1 MLVRAYEPDQLR
13 AAHRRVYAPPKV
25 DILDSNK
32 GPRAAILDHC
42 QLPHIGLSYGSY
54 TAGVRL
60 QFPETDFASQLF
72 SLAGNSEAL
81 INGTPISIHRDR
93 SVVISPRETLNV
105 INNAGYR
112 QLVASPAGERIFR
125 GKLGASDCR
134 RGSRGSYG
142 SERAQP
148 EPFLQSRSRMFADRI
163 CLPLA
168 TGSRSNAIAA
178 TEREHDRR
186 KRRLILRLWRSSA
199 VHAYRGIRRAS
210 VADPVTRTTYSSL
223 WRWSVVSRSI
233 HCPLLLFGPLR
244 LVASRQDNR
253 HVSNSQ
259 VIWSNCRVATG
270 RRKSNQRIFQ

>member
-112 QLVASPAGERIFR
+112 RLVASPAGERIFR

-134 RGSRGSYG
+134 GDLADLTGASALS
-142 SERAQP
+142 
-148 EPFLQSRSRMFADRI
+148 LSRSFNRDRG
-163 CLPLA
+163 CLPIEFA
-168 TGSRSNAIAA
+168 YR
-178 TEREHDRR
+178 
-186 KRRLILRLWRSSA
+186 LRLGHVRMPLLRPNGNTTVANVASSCGFGDLRQFMRIEAFGERPSQTLLRGRRTRPCGGGLWCPAQFTARFYSSA
-199 VHAYRGIRRAS
+199 PCGSWRR
-210 VADPVTRTTYSSL
+210 DKT
-223 WRWSVVSRSI
+223 I
-233 HCPLLLFGPLR
+233 
-244 LVASRQDNR
+244 
-253 HVSNSQ
+253 
-259 VIWSNCRVATG
+259 AT
-270 RRKSNQRIFQ
+270 